1 MRRGRRR
8 CAGHRPQVSREAR
21 DTPPSRPMRIGFANS
36 SKIWGGAE
44 VITAMLLR
52 GLRYRGHDVS
62 LLCRRSSPFL
72 ERLGPELPCYATLG
86 GFDANP
92 RSVLLSM
99 RALRRER
106 TQVLVTMTQKDPRTA
121 GLAARLLGTPVLLRQ
136 PMDIEFRHTFHHRF
150 FYGMVPT
157 HYVANSRSTRR
168 TMLASAKWLAPV
180 DVAVIYNGIDVDSFA
195 RAEPARL
202 GIPAGA
208 LTVGFAGR
216 FEERKGIVELM
227 AAWEI
232 VARSVPEA
240 HLVLVGAGG
249 ALEADVTAWADSSDR
264 VHRLGF
270 RDDMNHVLAGCD
282 IFVMPSHF
290 EGFGIALVEAMATGA
305 AVIASAASNLPELV
319 QDGVEGLLVPVKDA
333 SALASAIIALCS
345 DREKRETMARA
356 ARERARRDF
365 TIDRMID
372 EYEALLHQIVAG
384 GTVRE
389 WVPQEESQ

>member
-1 MRRGRRR
+1 MRV
-8 CAGHRPQVSREAR
+8 A
-21 DTPPSRPMRIGFANS
+21 FANS

-44 VITAMLLR
+44 VITAKLLR
-52 GLRYRGHDVS
+52 GLQSRGHDVS

-72 ERLGPELPCYATLG
+72 ERLGSELPCYETLG

-106 TQVLVTMTQKDPRTA
+106 AEVLVTMTQKEPRTA
-121 GLAARLLGTPVLLRQ
+121 GIAARLLRTPVLLRQ
-136 PMDIEFRHTFHHRF
+136 PMDTEFRRTFHHRL

-168 TMLASAKWLAPV
+168 TMLASATWLAPA
-180 DVAVIYNGIDVDSFA
+180 DVGVIYNGIDVERFA
-195 RAEPARL
+195 RAEPAPL
-202 GIPAGA
+202 GLPAGA
-208 LTVGFAGR
+208 LLVGFAGR
-216 FEERKGIVELM
+216 FEKRKGIAELM

-249 ALEADVTAWADSSDR
+249 ALEADVSAWANGSDR
-264 VHRLGF
+264 VHRIGF
-270 RDDMNHVLAGCD
+270 RADMHNVLAAFD

-290 EGFGIALVEAMATGA
+290 EGFGIVLVEAMATGA

-333 SALASAIIALCS
+333 AALAAAIISLCS

-365 TIDRMID
+365 SLDRMLD
-372 EYEALLHQIVAG
+372 EYEALLQEIVAG

>member
-1 MRRGRRR
+1 
-8 CAGHRPQVSREAR
+8 
-21 DTPPSRPMRIGFANS
+21 MRIAIANS
-36 SKIWGGAE
+36 SRIWGGAE

-52 GLRYRGHDVS
+52 GLHSRGHDVA

-72 ERLGPELPCYATLG
+72 ERLGAELPCHATLG

-92 RSVLLSM
+92 RAVLLSM
-99 RALRRER
+99 RALRRAR
-106 TQVLVTMTQKDPRTA
+106 AQVMVTMTRKEPRTA
-121 GLAARLLGTPVLLRQ
+121 GIAARLLRTPVLLREST
-136 PMDIEFRHTFHHRF
+136 DIEFRRTIRHRF
-150 FYGMVPT
+150 YLGMVPT
-157 HYVANSRSTRR
+157 HYVANSLSTRR
-168 TMLASAKWLAPV
+168 TMLASAKWLAPA
-180 DVAVIYNGIDVDSFA
+180 DVGVIYNGIDVERFA

-216 FEERKGIVELM
+216 FEPRKGIVELM

-249 ALEADVTAWADSSDR
+249 ALEADVTAWADDHDR

-270 RDDMNHVLAGCD
+270 RDDMPAVVAAFD

-333 SALASAIIALCS
+333 EALASAIIALCG
-345 DREKRETMARA
+345 DGEKRQTMARA

-365 TIDRMID
+365 SMDRMID
-372 EYEALLHQIVAG
+372 EYEALLLEIVAG

-389 WVPQEESQ
+389 WVPLEESQ

>member
-1 MRRGRRR
+1 MRV
-8 CAGHRPQVSREAR
+8 A
-21 DTPPSRPMRIGFANS
+21 FANS

-44 VITAMLLR
+44 VITALLLR
-52 GLRYRGHDVS
+52 GLQSRGHDVS

-72 ERLGPELPCYATLG
+72 ERLGSELPCYATLG

-106 TQVLVTMTQKDPRTA
+106 AEVLVTMTQKEPRTA
-121 GLAARLLGTPVLLRQ
+121 GIAARLLAMPVLLRQ
-136 PMDIEFRHTFHHRF
+136 PMDTEFRRTFHHRF

-157 HYVANSRSTRR
+157 HYVANSRATRR
-168 TMLASAKWLAPV
+168 TMLASATWLAPA
-180 DVAVIYNGIDVDSFA
+180 DVGVIYNGIDVERFA
-195 RAEPARL
+195 RAEPAPL
-202 GIPAGA
+202 GLPAGA
-208 LTVGFAGR
+208 LLVGFAGR
-216 FEERKGIVELM
+216 FEKRKGIVDLM

-249 ALEADVTAWADSSDR
+249 ALEDDVSAWASGRNR

-270 RDDMNHVLAGCD
+270 RDDMHNVLAAFD

-290 EGFGIALVEAMATGA
+290 EGFGIVLVEAMATGT

-319 QDGVEGLLVPVKDA
+319 QDGVEGLLVPVRDA
-333 SALASAIIALCS
+333 AALAAAIISLCS
-345 DREKRETMARA
+345 DRELRETMARA

-365 TIDRMID
+365 SLDRMLG
-372 EYEALLHQIVAG
+372 EYEALLQEIVAG